1 MESAQDPEFIGD
13 FLVEAHEGLDTLD
26 SDLVALESAPHDRKT
41 LDRIYRTL
49 HTLKGNAS
57 FLGLVK
63 LEAIAHAGEGLLT
76 SVVEGKVSPTE
87 EIVTT
92 LLRVVDAIRE
102 IARQL
107 EIHGAEGAA
116 DHSALL
122 ARLKVVEQAPVASAG
137 TPPARGVPAQP
148 ARNQIGEI
156 LVRKGILSREDIDHA
171 VTLQNQGDPRRIG
184 EILVELGKARSED
197 IVDALHEIERE
208 RQMQRKPR
216 TVRLD
221 TDLLDKLLRLAE
233 EMVPACNQ
241 LMELEA
247 ALRTSTQHV
256 TRIMEELR
264 DGVART
270 RRQPIST
277 LWERLPRV
285 VRDLAISCN
294 KRVQLV
300 IDGADT
306 QIDKGFLDA
315 LQDPMTHI
323 VRNAVDHGIE
333 LPDVRLECG
342 KPEEGCLS
350 LRARREGSIT
360 HIEISD
366 DGAGVDL
373 ERVRAKGLE
382 RNLITAERAAG
393 MSEAEI
399 LQLIFLPGFSTADHV
414 SNISGRGIGMDVVK
428 FNIEEAGG
436 TVELTT
442 RRGKGSTLR
451 IAFEG

>member
-13 FLVEAHEGLDTLD
+13 FLVEAHEGLDALD
-26 SDLVALESAPHDRKT
+26 SDLVALETKPQDRPT

-57 FLGLVK
+57 FLGLVQ
-63 LEAIAHAGEGLLT
+63 LESLAHAGETLLT
-76 SVVEGKVSPTE
+76 AVVEGKVSATQ

-107 EIHGAEGAA
+107 EMHGVEGAA
-116 DHSALL
+116 DHSSLL
-122 ARLKVVEQAPVASAG
+122 ARLKVVEQTPNAPAPRPNA
-137 TPPARGVPAQP
+137 PP
-148 ARNQIGEI
+148 RNQIGEI

-197 IVDALHEIERE
+197 IVDALHEIEHE
-208 RQMQRKPR
+208 RAMQKKVR

-221 TDLLDKLLRLAE
+221 TELLDRLLRLAD

-241 LMELEA
+241 MLDLQTALRDSTQRVTRLMEE
-247 ALRTSTQHV
+247 
-256 TRIMEELR
+256 IR

-294 KRVQLV
+294 KRVQIV
-300 IDGADT
+300 IEGADT
-306 QIDKGFLDA
+306 PVDKDFLEA

-333 LPDVRLECG
+333 SPELRSECG
-342 KPEEGCLS
+342 KPEEGLLS
-350 LRARREGSIT
+350 LRAQRDGTTTR
-360 HIEISD
+360 IEISD

-382 RNLITAERAAG
+382 RNLITPERAAQ
-393 MSEAEI
+393 MSDTEI
-399 LQLIFLPGFSTADHV
+399 LDLIFLPGFSTADHV
-414 SNISGRGIGMDVVK
+414 SNISGRGVGMDVVK
-428 FNIEEAGG
+428 FNIEAAGG

-442 RRGKGSTLR
+442 QRGKGSTLR
-451 IAFEG
+451 IAFDG